1 MEPQTDRRKGT
12 IRSQSIILLSITVLI
27 PQDRPCSAGL
37 TPKTLR
43 VRVPGRNHNACCCW
57 RTSPGASA
65 QTTASCPQPRANKP
79 GERRSHPTRP
89 TTEGFP
95 FEKPDPDPRTVPFT
109 GVLRPPQPSPFHL
122 QADFMME
129 QKRQSTVQPSARQH
143 PQSALASWAA
153 FQSIIYNT

>member
-12 IRSQSIILLSITVLI
+12 NRSESIIFLRLITCLHPKKDPAAQVRRPRLLELVFPAES
-27 PQDRPCSAGL
+27 
-37 TPKTLR
+37 
-43 VRVPGRNHNACCCW
+43 
-57 RTSPGASA
+57 TSPAAAGEHH
-65 QTTASCPQPRANKP
+65 PVLQPKPRPAALTESKPTRGEALPSNRANSRGVSQHKN
-79 GERRSHPTRP
+79 RSPTRA
-89 TTEGFP
+89 
-95 FEKPDPDPRTVPFT
+95 VPLA